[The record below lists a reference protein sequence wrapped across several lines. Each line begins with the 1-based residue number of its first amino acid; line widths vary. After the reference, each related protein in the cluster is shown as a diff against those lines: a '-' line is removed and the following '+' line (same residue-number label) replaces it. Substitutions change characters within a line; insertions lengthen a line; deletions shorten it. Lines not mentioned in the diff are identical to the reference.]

1 MRFLSHSRLK
11 SLTFPLLLL
20 LLLLLLFSFSSSSAQ
35 PLSPSQAK
43 TLIRLQRILEYPSA
57 LSPFASQTNY
67 GFCNLAPSPSLSI
80 SCSGDRVTALSIS
93 GDRRAPMSPAFSA
106 DALFTTLARLPSLT
120 TLSLVSLGIWGAF
133 PSKID
138 RFNSLQVLNLSSNYL
153 YGAIPQEISKM
164 TSLQNLVLANNSF
177 NMTVPDLKPLINLT
191 ELDLS
196 ANGFGPD
203 FPSLGKNLVRLVLK
217 NNSFRSK
224 IPDNI
229 GSLDHLQVLDLSLN
243 QLMGW
248 IPPALFSLR
257 SIKYLDLSQNRLT
270 GQLPANLACSNSISF
285 VDLSYNLLSG
295 ALPSCINSNSS
306 SRVVIDSWNCL
317 SSSDLRYQHSSGYC
331 NQGALAAILPP
342 PSERSGSKSNLSLI
356 LGIVGGIIGGVALLG
371 LLIVLVLRNISAH
384 HPESSLFAKPIARKP
399 LGQVSSKTPAEKRH
413 ISQAVRIGAL
423 EVMPYRTF
431 TMEELEEATNGFDPS
446 NLIKDNAKG
455 QQYKG
460 WLQDGSMVIV
470 KCMKLKQKYSSPS
483 LIQYMDI
490 VSKLRHR
497 NLVSIIGHC
506 IVTEQDNTNTT
517 SNIFLVS
524 EYIANGTLRSHLTEW
539 RKREM
544 LKWPQ
549 RMTAV
554 IGVARG
560 IKFLHTVS
568 VPGIMRN
575 DISIENVL
583 LDQTLTAKIS
593 DYNLPALPNN
603 KHNKGGS
610 ESPFNFMEENEFG
623 SIRRLE
629 QGEKEDIYQLGII
642 LLEVI
647 TGKFAGSQSKL
658 DAEIAQLRKSL
669 SDVPEKLK
677 SMADPAIK
685 GTFAFDSLRTAVE
698 ITLNCVSKDPKER
711 PSIDDVLWNLQY
723 SVQVQ
728 DGWASSESLSIQY

>member
-11 SLTFPLLLL
+11 SLTFPSSSPPPPLLLL
-20 LLLLLLFSFSSSSAQ
+20 ILLRATPLTVPSENPNPSPTHPRVPLRALPSPAKPTMASATSPRPLPLHLLLGQPRHGPLHLRRSPGPHVAGVLRRRPLHHPRAP
-35 PLSPSQAK
+35 PLSHHP
-43 TLIRLQRILEYPSA
+43 LPRLL
-57 LSPFASQTNY
+57 
-67 GFCNLAPSPSLSI
+67 GNLGPL
-80 SCSGDRVTALSIS
+80 
-93 GDRRAPMSPAFSA
+93 
-106 DALFTTLARLPSLT
+106 
-120 TLSLVSLGIWGAF
+120 

-153 YGAIPQEISKM
+153 YGDVPQEISKM

-196 ANGFGPD
+196 VNGFGPD
-203 FPSLGKNLVRLVLK
+203 FPFLGKNLVRLVLK

-229 GSLDHLQVLDLSLN
+229 GSLDHLQVLDLSSN

-295 ALPSCINSNSS
+295 SLPSCINSNSS

-356 LGIVGGIIGGVALLG
+356 IG
-371 LLIVLVLRNISAH
+371 
-384 HPESSLFAKPIARKP
+384 
-399 LGQVSSKTPAEKRH
+399 H

-470 KCMKLKQKYSSPS
+470 NCMKLKQKYSSPS

-506 IVTEQDNTNTT
+506 IATEQDNTNTT
-517 SNIFLVS
+517 STIFLVS

-593 DYNLPALPNN
+593 NYNLPALPNN

-610 ESPFNFMEENEFG
+610 ESPFNAMEENEFG

-669 SDVPEKLK
+669 TDVPEKLK